1 VDESSSDAA
10 VAILQQGCNIRG
22 SSDTAVVTLQQ
33 GCTNIKGL
41 EFTYQVPI
49 FFSSRWM
56 IPRMSW
62 SENSIEREGNLERLI
77 VFIYTYCDPRI
88 STIEVESHV

>member
-22 SSDTAVVTLQQ
+22 SSDTVVVTLQQ

-41 EFTYQVPI
+41 EFTTYQVPI
-49 FFSSRWM
+49 FF
-56 IPRMSW
+56 PPD
-62 SENSIEREGNLERLI
+62 G
-77 VFIYTYCDPRI
+77 
-88 STIEVESHV
+88 

>member
-1 VDESSSDAA
+1 VDQSSSDAA

-49 FFSSRWM
+49 FFFLQM
-56 IPRMSW
+56 DDPK
-62 SENSIEREGNLERLI
+62 NVLEREFN
-77 VFIYTYCDPRI
+77 
-88 STIEVESHV
+88 

>member
-1 VDESSSDAA
+1 MDESSSDAA

-22 SSDTAVVTLQQ
+22 SSDTAVVTLRQ

-49 FFSSRWM
+49 FFLQM
-56 IPRMSW
+56 DDPM
-62 SENSIEREGNLERLI
+62 NVLEREFN
-77 VFIYTYCDPRI
+77 
-88 STIEVESHV
+88 